1 MNTYPRKTRFR
12 KTRSRK
18 VRSSKTMPSL
28 FARVLALCLLAMC
41 SNLALAQA
49 VTPVASTVPSVPTE
63 AQKIQMLIRNIEVM
77 KDARFVRNGSDYDG
91 AAAADH
97 LRLKLRHAGDRIKT
111 AQDFIA
117 YLATGSSFSGKPY
130 LIRFNDGHE
139 VESATYFHTRL
150 GKIERPAVAPS
161 KPPPAPPAASHPVSI
176 AAVPH
181 RDAQMPRAQ
190 DALEPPHATSH
201 ALSESQKIQS
211 LIHDLEATKG
221 PRFVR
226 DGHTYSVTQ
235 AVGYL
240 RLQLRQ
246 AGKRIATAQDFIAI
260 CASRAPKTGQANRIR
275 FANGREMDAGQY
287 FRTRLA
293 MIEHSATAIRP
304 IPATATPTH

>member
-1 MNTYPRKTRFR
+1 MNAYPRKTRFR
-12 KTRSRK
+12 KT
-18 VRSSKTMPSL
+18 RSSKTMPSL
-28 FARVLALCLLAMC
+28 FARVLALCLLALC

-49 VTPVASTVPSVPTE
+49 ETSTASTVPSVPTE
-63 AQKIQMLIRNIEVM
+63 AQKIQMLIHNIEVM

-111 AQDFIA
+111 AQDFIT

-130 LIRFNDGHE
+130 LIRFNDGRE
-139 VESATYFHTRL
+139 VESATYFHTML
-150 GKIERPAVAPS
+150 AKIEHPAMAPS
-161 KPPPAPPAASHPVSI
+161 KPPPAPPATNPVPI
-176 AAVPH
+176 AAMPN

-190 DALEPPHATSH
+190 DALQRPPATSH
-201 ALSESQKIQS
+201 ALNESQKIQS
-211 LIHDLEATKG
+211 LIHDLETTKG
-221 PRFVR
+221 ARFVR
-226 DGHTYSVTQ
+226 DGHAYNVTQ
-235 AVGYL
+235 GAGYL

-246 AGKRIATAQDFIAI
+246 AGKRVATAQDFIAI

-293 MIEHSATAIRP
+293 MIEHSAMAIRP
-304 IPATATPTH
+304 ISATATPTH